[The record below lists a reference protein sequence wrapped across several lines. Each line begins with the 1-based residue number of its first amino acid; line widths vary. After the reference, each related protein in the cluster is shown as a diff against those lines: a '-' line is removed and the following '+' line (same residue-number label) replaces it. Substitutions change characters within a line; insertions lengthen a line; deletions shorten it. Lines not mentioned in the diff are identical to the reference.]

1 MLSLAAHDYKIVL
14 SSNWVIHR
22 KKVKYLFV
30 HNLMQSWGGSWHDF
44 GGERVTTRQKRVF
57 GVHIWLVS
65 SGREAQLVPK
75 GIGQLLMEAL
85 GMSAAA
91 EPRPWEKDGPVDR
104 VTRFA
109 KPRPTRKTFRDVE
122 QAPSFHREPASLI
135 ERRNECCES
144 AFAFQQ
150 RTSVFVRRGWRL
162 RKRYENVVRG
172 GRALC
177 VCQSITL
184 CNGQRWKVESRTR
197 IFDR

>member
-1 MLSLAAHDYKIVL
+1 M
-14 SSNWVIHR
+14 SSC
-22 KKVKYLFV
+22 
-30 HNLMQSWGGSWHDF
+30 SWGRSRHDF
-44 GGERVTTRQKRVF
+44 GNERVTTRHRRVF

-150 RTSVFVRRGWRL
+150 RTNVFVRLL
-162 RKRYENVVRG
+162 RKRCENVVRG
-172 GRALC
+172 GRVRC
-177 VCQSITL
+177 VCQSVTL
-184 CNGQRWKVESRTR
+184 CNGQRWKVESRTHMCIGVGNLFVCAKKSR
-197 IFDR
+197 FSRFCSNIHLIQISK